1 VVDTVMIWIALC
13 LPLMI
18 VGVAIATLPLI
29 WAMVHERRFGSG
41 ERPCGDRAA
50 PIASLPM
57 ERPVAEM
64 SVCAM
69 CSSVVTDVEAH
80 VRAIHRLA
88 A

>member
-1 VVDTVMIWIALC
+1 MIWIALC

-41 ERPCGDRAA
+41 DRPGGDLAA
-50 PIASLPM
+50 PMSSLPM
-57 ERPVAEM
+57 ERPVAELN
-64 SVCAM
+64 VCAV

-80 VRAIHRLA
+80 VRAVHRLA